1 MHQGCHHKPESG
13 LNVEDKEKDA
23 FWVWL
28 NIGGLN
34 YRIKKGISYSTL
46 EFVISGGDTS
56 VFHEKI
62 HDLPLITTTPTC
74 VF

>member
-34 YRIKKGISYSTL
+34 YRIKKGISYSIVYR
-46 EFVISGGDTS
+46 ENIYYING
-56 VFHEKI
+56 
-62 HDLPLITTTPTC
+62 
-74 VF
+74 